1 MGKILVVD
9 DMMVSLMI
17 TENILASEY
26 ETVTASSGRE
36 AMEVY
41 RKEKPDMVLSDFRMP
56 GMTGFELQ
64 VALQEEYHTAIPFM
78 FMTADVTEETES
90 KGFANGAKDFI
101 RKPINPDLLLRRVGN
116 IMRNIE
122 HIEDLKESAS
132 IDKLTKLL
140 NKGASEEKLKAVC
153 KEASGALM
161 MIDLD
166 SFKLVN
172 DIHGHAMGDQI
183 LISFADIIRSAMRPD
198 DIVGRLGGDEFIA
211 FCYGLTNEEGVAN
224 KTKDINERLVEAAKK
239 LMGEDMDIPLGASV
253 GCVFVPAEGN
263 QFPDLSKKADK
274 ALYVVKQ
281 NGKHG
286 YHVFSE
292 QKNETEEDEIEA
304 NALSHVEMILSE
316 RNQVGALLLPME
328 GFRAV
333 YRFLRRTLEIYGK
346 PDCIVL
352 LNLERGADAKIPIME
367 AGDEFL
373 EMLRATLRK
382 GDAVARNGNHQFLAL
397 LSNTDEDGI
406 EAAVERIREKWKEW
420 LSDEGYTI
428 SYEWSELKK

>member
-78 FMTADVTEETES
+78 FMTADATEETES

-292 QKNETEEDEIEA
+292 QKAETEEDEIEA

-352 LNLERGADAKIPIME
+352 LNLERGANAKIPIME

>member
-64 VALQEEYHTAIPFM
+64 VALQEEYHTSIPFM
-78 FMTADVTEETES
+78 FMTADATEETES
-90 KGFANGAKDFI
+90 KGFANGARDFI

-122 HIEDLKESAS
+122 HIEDLKENAS

-140 NKGASEEKLKAVC
+140 NKGASEEKLKTIC
-153 KEASGALM
+153 KEANGALM

-198 DIVGRLGGDEFIA
+198 DLVGRLGGDEFIA

-224 KTKDINERLVEAAKK
+224 KTKDINERLVEAAKR
-239 LMGEDMDIPLGASV
+239 LMGEDMDIPLGASI

-286 YHVFSE
+286 YHIFSE
-292 QKNETEEDEIEA
+292 PKDEAETSETEA
-304 NALSHVEMILSE
+304 NALNHIEMILSE

-328 GFRAV
+328 GFQAV
-333 YRFLRRTLEIYGK
+333 YRFLRRTLEIYAK

-352 LNLERGADAKIPIME
+352 LHLDRGPRATLPVNEADDA
-367 AGDEFL
+367 FL
-373 EMLRATLRK
+373 EMLRSTLRK
-382 GDAVARNGNHQFLAL
+382 GDAVARHGNHQFLAL

-406 EAAVERIREKWKEW
+406 EAAVERIREKWKDW
-420 LSDEGYTI
+420 LSDEDYTI

>member
-78 FMTADVTEETES
+78 FMTADTTEETES

-161 MIDLD
+161 MVDLD

-183 LISFADIIRSAMRPD
+183 LISFADIIRSVMRPD

-224 KTKDINERLVEAAKK
+224 KTKAINERLVEAAKK

-328 GFRAV
+328 GFRAI

-406 EAAVERIREKWKEW
+406 EAAVERIRGKWKEW